1 MLKFLL
7 GGIIFATGISWA
19 SFAAIVFSVDPKDVG
34 GVGIALFYTSL
45 FLGLSGV
52 LFLLMAYLRNEK
64 LIFNVK
70 EMIHNIFRHSILL
83 SVFFVGLL
91 FLHQSN
97 MLNIISVVC
106 LAVFTLAVEIYFL
119 KMNQ

>member
-52 LFLLMAYLRNEK
+52 LFLLMAYLRNKK
-64 LIFNVK
+64 LRINVK

>member
-34 GVGIALFYTSL
+34 VVGIALFYTSL

-52 LFLLMAYLRNEK
+52 LFLLMAYLRNKK
-64 LIFNVK
+64 LRINVK
-70 EMIHNIFRHSILL
+70 EMINNIFRHSILL

>member
-1 MLKFLL
+1 MLRFLL

-19 SFAAIVFSVDPKDVG
+19 SFVAIVFGVDPKDVG
-34 GVGIALFYTSL
+34 RVGIALFYTSL

-52 LFLLMAYLRNEK
+52 LFLLMAYLRNKK
-64 LIFNVK
+64 LRINVR
-70 EMIHNIFRHSILL
+70 EMVHNIFRHSILL

-97 MLNIISVVC
+97 MLNIISAVC
-106 LAVFTLAVEIYFL
+106 LVVFILAIEIYFS
-119 KMNQ
+119 KIRE